1 MNKKLFVAM
10 LLIAVLLVCTLTA
23 CAQTCVNGHGWK
35 DGAIIKEAT
44 CTEVGKF
51 TQKCADCS
59 ATREVSIKALGH
71 SFGNWSA
78 NEDGL
83 THSRVCANDNTHI
96 ETVTHIDVDGNQLCD
111 DCNFVLAPAECS
123 HVWGDWT
130 DNGDG
135 TCSRICANDNTHI
148 ESGAHIDADEN
159 EICDNC
165 EVNLHVH
172 NHVESGRTPADCE
185 NDEVITYEC
194 TCGDSYTENGEGA
207 IGHAYG
213 VWTDNGDGTCSR
225 ICANDDT
232 HIESGAHVDVDEDEI
247 CDNCEANLHVHNH
260 VEISRT
266 PADCENDEV
275 ITYECACGDLYTEIG
290 EGATG
295 HAYGQWFDLFD
306 GTCFRTCANDRSH
319 EEISAHVDTDGDEI
333 CDNCETIIHEH
344 SYIEVAREEADCEN
358 DGAITFQCDCG
369 NSYKDTIP
377 ATGHDWSAWAPE
389 EGNNGTSTRVCA
401 NEPSHI
407 ETVKFF
413 NGTTVD
419 VEKGSLLVYYVDS
432 TQLGEYSDIKVEFS
446 KPIYYADDAT
456 ENPGAVKENKVTVVD
471 TYSGMAGSS
480 YRYPFYDMVA
490 SEMGVPV
497 TATLY
502 GDGQLLALRTY
513 SIATYAYN
521 VIRNEVMPKELK
533 TFMVDM
539 LNYGAASQINFY
551 YQSANLVNADL
562 TEEEKALGTQ
572 EVPELNNIYERVE
585 ATDGSGISPT
595 AVAVSLGSVIETNL
609 YFTLGEHDKND
620 IEVVIDYFTFNG
632 EPAQMIIDG
641 NDIQQLLPG
650 VDRYNVVFAKYGPS
664 QVRDALYMS
673 FRSKAT
679 GEKIGGTLTYSIESY
694 ISNTLSKP
702 ELKAET
708 RELLVAM
715 IKYAESAEAYF
726 GTR

>member
-51 TQKCADCS
+51 TQKCANCG

-71 SFGNWSA
+71 SFGNWTA

-96 ETVTHIDVDGNQLCD
+96 ETATHIDVDGNQICD

-135 TCSRICANDNTHI
+135 TCSRICANDNTHV

-165 EVNLHVH
+165 EANLHVH
-172 NHVESGRTPADCE
+172 NYVESGRTPADCE

-194 TCGDSYTENGEGA
+194 TCGDSYTENGEDA
-207 IGHAYG
+207 TGHAYG
-213 VWTDNGDGTCSR
+213 AWTDNGDGTCSR
-225 ICANDDT
+225 ICANDNT
-232 HIESGAHVDVDEDEI
+232 HIESGAHVDDDANEV
-247 CDNCEANLHVHNH
+247 CDHCEANLHK
-260 VEISRT
+260 
-266 PADCENDEV
+266 
-275 ITYECACGDLYTEIG
+275 
-290 EGATG
+290 
-295 HAYGQWFDLFD
+295 
-306 GTCFRTCANDRSH
+306 
-319 EEISAHVDTDGDEI
+319 
-333 CDNCETIIHEH
+333 H
-344 SYIEVAREEADCEN
+344 SYVEVAREEADCEN

-369 NSYKDTIP
+369 DSYKETIP
-377 ATGHDWSAWAPE
+377 ATGHAYGEWTCED
-389 EGNNGTSTRVCA
+389 NGTSTRVCA

-432 TQLGEYSDIKVEFS
+432 TKLGEYSDIKVEFS
-446 KPIYYADDAT
+446 KPIYNADNAT
-456 ENPGAVKENKVTVVD
+456 ENPGEFKENKVTVVD
-471 TYSGMAGSS
+471 TYSGIDGNS
-480 YRYPFYDMVA
+480 YKYAFYDMVA
-490 SEMGVPV
+490 SEMNIPV

-502 GDGQLLALRTY
+502 GDGEKLATRTY
-513 SIATYAYN
+513 SIATYAYR
-521 VIRNEVMPKELK
+521 VIRNNAMPKELK

-572 EVPELNNIYERVE
+572 EVPELNNIYEMVE

-609 YFTLGEHDKND
+609 FFTLGENDKND

-632 EPAQMIIDG
+632 EPVQMIIDG
-641 NDIQQLLPG
+641 SEIQQPVPG

-664 QVRDALYMS
+664 QVKAALYMS

-694 ISNTLSKP
+694 ISNILSTP
-702 ELKAET
+702 DLKAET
-708 RELLVAM
+708 RELLVAIM
-715 IKYAESAEAYF
+715 KYATSAEAYF